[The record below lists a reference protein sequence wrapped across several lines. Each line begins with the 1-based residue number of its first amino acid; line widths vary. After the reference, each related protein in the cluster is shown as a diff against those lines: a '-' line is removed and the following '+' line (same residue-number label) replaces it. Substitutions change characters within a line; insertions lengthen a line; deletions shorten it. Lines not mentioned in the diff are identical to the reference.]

1 MQILNIEPTV
11 FFIRDGTGLRQQVR
25 ITVSNAADAGSA
37 TLVVRSAGVDECL
50 TLEHVG
56 VGETEQEVYLPDL
69 RSPVELTFALWA
81 AEQIQDQ
88 RVMEWTPQKHWEIHM
103 VHFSHH
109 DLGYSDMP
117 TELQE
122 EHAGFMDQVLDF
134 CEATAN
140 WPEESQ
146 FRWLA
151 EEAWSVLAFMES
163 RPRAAAERMAHFV
176 RRGQIEIG
184 ALYGNQIQELCGHE
198 EMIRLLYPSFHIKRD
213 LGIDITSAHHNDI
226 PGFSWGMASTLA
238 GAGIK
243 YFCAALPAWYFVDV
257 HPCWDEEKVL
267 PIHRPGAHRWEGP
280 DWPVGALLAR
290 PLRRGYM
297 DAD

>member
-25 ITVSNAADAGSA
+25 ITVRNAADAVSA

-69 RSPVELTFALWA
+69 RSPVELTFALYA
-81 AEQIQDQ
+81 AEQIQDR

-140 WPEESQ
+140 WPEES
-146 FRWLA
+146 
-151 EEAWSVLAFMES
+151 
-163 RPRAAAERMAHFV
+163 
-176 RRGQIEIG
+176 
-184 ALYGNQIQELCGHE
+184 
-198 EMIRLLYPSFHIKRD
+198 
-213 LGIDITSAHHNDI
+213 
-226 PGFSWGMASTLA
+226 
-238 GAGIK
+238 
-243 YFCAALPAWYFVDV
+243 
-257 HPCWDEEKVL
+257 
-267 PIHRPGAHRWEGP
+267 
-280 DWPVGALLAR
+280 
-290 PLRRGYM
+290 
-297 DAD
+297 